1 LSFDR
6 HTPPHPSRA
15 SLGSILLFGFGAM
28 LMLMAF
34 SWYVYIRQLE
44 VMHTS
49 SIGTK
54 LASERMEAIANLI
67 DVARTRSRLAT
78 QMTLTEDVF
87 ERDEINLMLDRKAA
101 EFARARDWLLKSGL
115 DKREQAIM
123 QGIAGFTGP
132 ALNIQ
137 RRISDMAMMRDDPQ
151 LLPKAQK
158 MVTFELLPLQEKI
171 IDHFMELFHLQKSKI
186 EQANRQVESD
196 YAAALKLASV
206 IISGS
211 ILLALMIA
219 YFIVRKSTSM
229 ERALQNE
236 KDKANITLKSIGDA
250 VIGTDAHGRIEY
262 MNPMAEKLT
271 GFTLAEAAKR
281 PVGKVFLA
289 HDEVHDR
296 PVSEHI
302 QALAQGGLEFPL
314 SSDIQLRNNRDEKY
328 WIDLTLAPIYN
339 QEGIIKGVILTFR
352 DDTSSRH
359 LAKQIEHQ
367 ARHDALTG
375 LLNRHAF
382 EERVTH
388 ALELY
393 EEQGPHVMCAIDL
406 DRFKIVNDTCGH
418 AAGDELLRQLTALL
432 RGSIRRGDFLA
443 RMGGDEFSLFLL
455 NTQIGFAAQVAYKI
469 LEQIREYRFHWDG
482 KTFRVGA
489 SIGLIETPA
498 DNQVD
503 YRSLL
508 QAADTA
514 CYLAKDEG
522 RDRIKILP
530 YDQST
535 LDNKRREGE
544 WVQRI
549 TDAFDKNSFLLVFQD
564 IVSLTGTHAKVG
576 HREALI
582 RMRDRDGSMIPP
594 MSFLPAAE
602 RYNLMTRIDEWVLQ
616 QVIDLLRENSGIE
629 GRVAINLSGQSIGDP
644 DCVDRLLAAIESSGV
659 EPARLCFELT
669 ETTAI
674 ANMETARLFMN
685 RARELGCQIA
695 LDDFGSGLSSFA
707 YIKNLPVDIIKID
720 GQFVRQILEDK
731 TSRVMVEAIHGIS
744 QALGLQTIAEF
755 VETEAIALA
764 LTEIGIDMGQGYYF
778 GRPQGLM
785 PANQDART
793 T

>member
-1 LSFDR
+1 MSFNR
-6 HTPPHPSRA
+6 NTPPHPPRA

-28 LMLMAF
+28 LLLMAF

-49 SIGTK
+49 TSTNK

-67 DVARTRSRLAT
+67 EIARTRSRLAN
-78 QMTLTEDVF
+78 QMTLTEDIF
-87 ERDEINLMLDRKAA
+87 ERDEINLVLDREATH
-101 EFARARDWLLKSGL
+101 FVRARDWLMKSGL
-115 DKREQAIM
+115 DDSEQAIM
-123 QGIAGFTGP
+123 QQIAGYTGP
-132 ALNIQ
+132 ALDLQ
-137 RRISDMAMMRDDPQ
+137 RKVSEMTMLRDDPRV
-151 LLPKAQK
+151 LLVAQK
-158 MVTFELLPLQEKI
+158 IVMFEILPLQGEI
-171 IDHFMELFHLQKSKI
+171 IDKFMELFRLQKAKI
-186 EQANRQVESD
+186 EQTTHQAEQN
-196 YAAALKLASV
+196 YASALKLASL

-211 ILLALMIA
+211 ILLALLIA
-219 YFIVRKSTSM
+219 YYIVRKSTTM

-236 KDKANITLKSIGDA
+236 KDKANITLRSIGDA

-271 GFTLAEAAKR
+271 GYTLAEAAGR
-281 PVGKVFLA
+281 LVGKIFLA
-289 HDEVHDR
+289 RDEVHDR
-296 PVSEHI
+296 RLSEHI
-302 QALAQGGLEFPL
+302 HALAQGGVELPL
-314 SSDIQLRNNRDEKY
+314 SGDIQLRNKQDEKY

-339 QEGIIKGVILTFR
+339 QEGIIKGVILSFR

-359 LAKQIEHQ
+359 LARQIEHQ

-393 EEQGPHVMCAIDL
+393 EELGPHVMCAIDL
-406 DRFKIVNDTCGH
+406 DRFKVVNDTCGH
-418 AAGDELLRQLTALL
+418 AAGDELLRQLSTML
-432 RGSIRRGDFLA
+432 RGLIRRGDFLA
-443 RMGGDEFSLFLL
+443 RMGGDEFALFLL
-455 NTQIGFAAQVAYKI
+455 NTPISFAEQVAHKI
-469 LEQIREYRFHWDG
+469 LDQIREYRFHWDG

-489 SIGLIETPA
+489 SIGLIETSA

-514 CYLAKDEG
+514 CYLAKDAG

-535 LDNKRREGE
+535 LDNKRQQGE
-544 WVQRI
+544 WVRRI
-549 TDAFDKNSFLLVFQD
+549 TDAFDQETFLLVFQD
-564 IVSLTGTHAKVG
+564 IVSLTGTHAKVC

-602 RYNLMTRIDEWVLQ
+602 RYNLMSRIDEWVLQ
-616 QVIDLLRENSGIE
+616 QVIGLLKNNSAIE
-629 GRVAINLSGQSIGDP
+629 GRIAINLSGQSIGDQA
-644 DCVDRLLAAIESSGV
+644 CVDRLLATIESSRV
-659 EPARLCFELT
+659 APARLCFELT

-674 ANMETARLFMN
+674 ANMETARQFMN
-685 RARELGCQIA
+685 RARELGCLIA

-755 VETEAIALA
+755 VENEAIAQA
-764 LTEIGIDMGQGYYF
+764 LSEIGIDMGQGYFF
-778 GRPQGLM
+778 GAPTVLTLADQAG
-785 PANQDART
+785 AAC
-793 T
+793 